1 MARKPVINLLSL
13 RNLTVSM
20 RIFILTGLPGS
31 GKTTVILKTFEVLRG
46 RGVHVDGFV
55 TQEVREG
62 GRRVGFKAVDL
73 ISGNSCWLAKVG
85 MGGERRVGKYTVLLQ
100 DFEELLIKVLNR
112 AEMTASVIVVD
123 EIGPMELKSR
133 IFLPILKEK
142 IAKGKILL
150 ATMHRSLL
158 TSACDLLGEEAFAIW
173 EVTIANRDKLPEM
186 IAGKV
191 ENLVSRS
198 LGIDG

>member
-13 RNLTVSM
+13 YNLTVPM
-20 RIFILTGLPGS
+20 RVFILTGLPGS
-31 GKTTVILKTFEVLRG
+31 GKTTVILKTFKILKR
-46 RGVHVDGFV
+46 RGVPVDGFV

-73 ISGNSCWLAKVG
+73 ISGNSCWLAKVDI
-85 MGGERRVGKYTVLLQ
+85 GGERRVGKYTVLLQ

-142 IAKGKILL
+142 IATGKILL

-158 TSACDLLGEEAFAIW
+158 TSVFDLLGEEASAIW

-186 IAGKV
+186 IAVKV
-191 ENLVSRS
+191 EDLVSRS
-198 LGIDG
+198 LNRDV

>member
-1 MARKPVINLLSL
+1 
-13 RNLTVSM
+13 M
-20 RIFILTGLPGS
+20 RVFILTGLPGS
-31 GKTTVILKTFEVLRG
+31 GKTTVILKTFKILKR
-46 RGVHVDGFV
+46 RGVPVDGFV

-73 ISGNSCWLAKVG
+73 ISGNSCWLAKVDI
-85 MGGERRVGKYTVLLQ
+85 GGERRVGKYTVLLQ

-142 IAKGKILL
+142 IATGKILL

-158 TSACDLLGEEAFAIW
+158 TSVFDLLGEEASAIW

-186 IAGKV
+186 IAVKV
-191 ENLVSRS
+191 EDLVSRS
-198 LGIDG
+198 LNRDV